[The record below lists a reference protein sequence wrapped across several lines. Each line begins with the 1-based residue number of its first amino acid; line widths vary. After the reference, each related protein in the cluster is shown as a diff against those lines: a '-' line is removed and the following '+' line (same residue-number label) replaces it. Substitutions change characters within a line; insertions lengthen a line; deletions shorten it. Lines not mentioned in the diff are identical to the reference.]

1 VSGALDFAGID
12 ASAAMGRQSEAVTHY
27 AVGNLSPAKYALMAC
42 AIELNPSLARSAAF
56 ETDIAASLM
65 TEIRPVPLSPFL
77 IGETLAKLPY
87 YDTPK
92 RPANDDA
99 HHKLESRLAP
109 KPLRDLMQ
117 GGGLRDIKWKSLVP
131 GLAVH
136 DVLGDRKR
144 TIGDRMYLLRAKG
157 GMRLPHHSHHG
168 QEWTLILKG
177 SYTADDNRYTR
188 GDFHIADESTD
199 HAPHIDE
206 GEDCICLVVTQGHLH
221 MKSWLPRLVQKVV
234 GI

>member
-1 VSGALDFAGID
+1 
-12 ASAAMGRQSEAVTHY
+12 MR
-27 AVGNLSPAKYALMAC
+27 
-42 AIELNPSLARSAAF
+42 LNPVWR
-56 ETDIAASLM
+56 ASRGNCC
-65 TEIRPVPLSPFL
+65 ERRVRFREDRRICRD
-77 IGETLAKLPY
+77 GY

-99 HHKLESRLAP
+99 HHKPESRLAP

-117 GGGLRDIKWKSLVP
+117 DGGLQDIKWKSLVP

-144 TIGDRMYLLRAKG
+144 STGDRMYLLRAKG

-168 QEWTLILKG
+168 EEWTLILKG

-188 GDFHIADESTD
+188 GDFHIADETTD
-199 HAPHIDE
+199 HA
-206 GEDCICLVVTQGHLH
+206 T
-221 MKSWLPRLVQKVV
+221 
-234 GI
+234 